1 MERKEACLRYLQ
13 NYWTS
18 RVREIQNVF
27 INTSKENKRMK
38 TRLVELEKEV
48 RTLQLQVKTIEEEK
62 AKLIEKTEQLSRV
75 QSQNA

>member
-1 MERKEACLRYLQ
+1 
-13 NYWTS
+13 
-18 RVREIQNVF
+18 
-27 INTSKENKRMK
+27 MK